1 MNNTI
6 ICVFIWIVFWN
17 LLYGQS
23 SGVADVAH
31 RKENKE
37 FTLRVQK
44 EYQKLHKEVTES
56 FTEMLKTQALFTM
69 NTGKFAGVDV
79 PVPLVPTLKDYV
91 ILEEKIFIYVKPKGV
106 LNKLNAIRHPFLT
119 PIAQKKR
126 QAFLKYLKETYELS
140 LAILASAKEAEL
152 LDASHVVI
160 LKTTHNLLA
169 ERQRY
174 YANKLNQ
181 YVEKFNKNNP

>member
-1 MNNTI
+1 MGNKI
-6 ICVFIWIVFWN
+6 INILIFI
-17 LLYGQS
+17 LLGHPFYGQ
-23 SGVADVAH
+23 SGVADIPH
-31 RKENKE
+31 RQETLNA
-37 FTLRVQK
+37 TLRIQR

-79 PVPLVPTLKDYV
+79 PVPMVPTLKDYLT
-91 ILEEKIFIYVKPKGV
+91 LEIKIFTYVKPKGI
-106 LNKLNAIRHPFLT
+106 LDKIRAIRHPFLT

-126 QAFLKYLKETYELS
+126 QAFLNYLKETYELS
-140 LAILASAKEAEL
+140 IAVLETAKDAEL